1 MQEGWG
7 LGAPVLPPCVFALA
21 LCRSHLSRNRPVNHP
36 KTHCW
41 MLWLWTMFN
50 HFSPF
55 SWQRLHAIW
64 GLFPSNVIIMYTHNN
79 DHYNNNF
86 GVLSPEQIIQN
97 HIHDSRSLLT
107 SDLSLLQ
114 HVTLA
119 WLPILFGSMYQVN
132 HLISPVRKAAA
143 LGFLFQ
149 LTFPTLF
156 LWANGSL
163 SCSQQLDS
171 NEQITQ
177 LTQQWAELVI
187 YTYGFL
193 HCGWLSWWIEE
204 LQNQILFG
212 EWQKLNLHDG
222 HKAILVKL

>member
-1 MQEGWG
+1 MVSVLFLLLKLPFWVLMAAEFFENSLAPGGFCWIIVAVGTLWIVTLFKHAELLCSSFYCRIWNGSKFQNHLYGEVHSNLCVQEGWG

-55 SWQRLHAIW
+55 SWQRLHPIW
-64 GLFPSNVIIMYTHNN
+64 GLFPSNVIIMYNHNN

-107 SDLSLLQ
+107 SDSSLLQ

-119 WLPILFGSMYQVN
+119 WLPILFG
-132 HLISPVRKAAA
+132 
-143 LGFLFQ
+143 
-149 LTFPTLF
+149 
-156 LWANGSL
+156 
-163 SCSQQLDS
+163 
-171 NEQITQ
+171 
-177 LTQQWAELVI
+177 
-187 YTYGFL
+187 
-193 HCGWLSWWIEE
+193 
-204 LQNQILFG
+204 
-212 EWQKLNLHDG
+212 
-222 HKAILVKL
+222 